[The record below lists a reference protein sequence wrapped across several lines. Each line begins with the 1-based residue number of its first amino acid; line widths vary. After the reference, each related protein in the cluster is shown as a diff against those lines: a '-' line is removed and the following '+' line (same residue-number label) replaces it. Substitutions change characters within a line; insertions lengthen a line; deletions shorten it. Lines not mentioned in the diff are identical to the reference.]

1 MRKKLLIL
9 VTLFLLVLT
18 CTASAN
24 FVQLNRTS
32 VGARLRDVRYITTF
46 NDYGS
51 KFRFSFRSQG
61 HKPGVLTVKKDNK
74 VIYSDKVPFAGYA
87 YMNRI
92 QDEDSGRIFY
102 ILGNTE
108 LRGII
113 MGYDPQTGKWIKYVD
128 SDLMKLDWCMRN
140 R

>member
-108 LRGII
+108 LFWSSIFVTVQPTFLRMTSSFIRSSII
-113 MGYDPQTGKWIKYVD
+113 II
-128 SDLMKLDWCMRN
+128 
-140 R
+140 